1 MILTNPIKYK
11 NMSKILIT
19 GATGVIGHYAV
30 NQLLTK
36 NFEVIAASRS
46 GKGSCGVSL
55 DIHDL
60 NAVNNLM
67 QYSKPDYLLHLAW
80 NIGEGYS
87 NNPENFAWI
96 NSSLNLLKIF
106 AENGG
111 KRAVFAGSCF
121 EYSPNYGLMIEDFTP
136 LEPISIYG
144 LAKSSLYKLA
154 TEYAKILNISF
165 AWGRGFFLYGVGER
179 DKRLVPYII
188 DSLLDGRIPAIKYPY
203 ITRDYMHAKDIAAG
217 FINLLLNNFNGA
229 VNIAS
234 GQAITLCDIAKKIA
248 LLMNSPVPEYSRT
261 DEGILTPLILADTR
275 RLNNII
281 NFKQKISW
289 EDGLTEIINW
299 RKSLHEKNIHAE
311 KLLTNHKNNII
322 DSGFRIQDSGF
333 RIQDSGFRSQEAEA

>member
-1 MILTNPIKYK
+1 MIFADSHKK
-11 NMSKILIT
+11 MKKILIT

-30 NQLLTK
+30 NQLLAK

-55 DIHDL
+55 DVHDL
-60 NAVNNLM
+60 NAVSNLI
-67 QYSKPDYLLHLAW
+67 QESKPDYLLHLAW
-80 NIGEGYS
+80 NIGDGYA

-121 EYSPNYGLMIEDFTP
+121 EYLPNYGLMTEDITP
-136 LEPISIYG
+136 LEPVSIYG

-154 TEYAKILNISF
+154 VEYAKILNISF

-188 DSLLDGRIPAIKYPY
+188 DSFLDGKIPAINYPFV
-203 ITRDYMHAKDIAAG
+203 TRDYMHAKDIAAG
-217 FINLLLNNFNGA
+217 FIDLMLSNFNGA

-261 DEGILTPLILADTR
+261 DEKNLTPLILADTR

-281 NFKQKISW
+281 GFKPEISW
-289 EDGLTEIINW
+289 EEGLTEIINW
-299 RKSLHEKNIHAE
+299 RKSLREKNNHAE
-311 KLLTNHKNNII
+311 KFLTNHSAKVL
-322 DSGFRIQDSGF
+322 
-333 RIQDSGFRSQEAEA
+333 